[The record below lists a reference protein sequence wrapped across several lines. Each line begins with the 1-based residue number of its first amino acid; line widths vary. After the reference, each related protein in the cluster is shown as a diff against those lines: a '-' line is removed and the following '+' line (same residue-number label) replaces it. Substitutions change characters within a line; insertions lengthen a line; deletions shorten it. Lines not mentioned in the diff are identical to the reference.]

1 MEKEIKVMTNIVKQ
15 TLIDRRNVILKEI
28 QILGAQRNELIVK
41 RAEELFKEVLED
53 FPETSLSISYGD
65 TLYFNAERKEILSIN
80 SRSWSGNSNHY
91 LNTYSTFVDT
101 EFEYRRLIFN
111 GKIAEVLY
119 KGGMQSCIDQIFVED
134 GLLASYK
141 EQEEILR
148 TEDYALSREIDKMN
162 REEAEEKRAKVL
174 ESFYN
179 GEEVE
184 FDEMRTIQYGRGRYD
199 AICRVMK
206 LKCIDRNASGKKVTV
221 EYTCLNYDKEL
232 VVAGKLEG
240 VQTKYL
246 ISQLM

>member
-15 TLIDRRNVILKEI
+15 TLIDRRNVNLQEI

-53 FPETSLSISYGD
+53 FPEINLSISYGD
-65 TLYFNAERKEILSIN
+65 TLYFNVERKEILSIN

-91 LNTYSTFVDT
+91 LNTYSTNVDT

-134 GLLASYK
+134 GLLVSYK
-141 EQEEILR
+141 EQEEILQA
-148 TEDYALSREIDKMN
+148 EDYALSREVDKMN

-184 FDEMRTIQYGRGRYD
+184 FDEMRTIEYGRGRYD
-199 AICRVMK
+199 TVYRVMK
-206 LKCIDRNASGKKVTV
+206 LKCIDKNASGKKVTV

-232 VVAGKLEG
+232 VVAGIVEG

-246 ISQLM
+246 IGQLI

>member
-162 REEAEEKRAKVL
+162 REETEERRAKVL

-184 FDEMRTIQYGRGRYD
+184 FDEIRTIEYGRGKYD
-199 AICRVMK
+199 TVYRVVK
-206 LKCIDRNASGKKVTV
+206 LKCIDKNASGKKVTV
-221 EYTCLNYDKEL
+221 QFSSLRYDTQD
-232 VVAGKLEG
+232 VVVNEIGG
-240 VQTKYL
+240 IQTKYL
-246 ISQLM
+246 IGELM